1 MKNSLKKDSKKE
13 SKKVV
18 KVVLVKT
25 ERYIEDG
32 EEKVKSTYDNG
43 TVIISTL

>member
-18 KVVLVKT
+18 KVKLVKT
-25 ERYIEDG
+25 ETYREDG
-32 EEKVKSTYDNG
+32 ESKVKSTYDNG
-43 TVIISTL
+43 IVIVSTL